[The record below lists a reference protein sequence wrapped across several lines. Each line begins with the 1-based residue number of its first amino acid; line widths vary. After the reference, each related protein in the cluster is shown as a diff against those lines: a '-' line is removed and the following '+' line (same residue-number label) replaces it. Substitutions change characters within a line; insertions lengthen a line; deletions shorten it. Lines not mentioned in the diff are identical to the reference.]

1 MLVGQIMSFLL
12 PCQVLRQLVA
22 YNALLPDPLGVV
34 FDTASCKTL
43 SSRLPWSRQ
52 PSAAW
57 WNALPSDFLTRTGFG
72 VLTRPVAWCA
82 SPPLDV
88 FPQGFSITGIRCSMV

>member
-52 PSAAW
+52 SSAA
-57 WNALPSDFLTRTGFG
+57 WNALPSDFLTPSAAWNAPPSGF
-72 VLTRPVAWCA
+72 LTRTRIWGFNAARGLVRF
-82 SPPLDV
+82 PP
-88 FPQGFSITGIRCSMV
+88 P

>member
-57 WNALPSDFLTRTGFG
+57 NALPSDFLTRTGFG